1 MQDITTN
8 QSTNNQEIQIMDTN
22 QLTDTEITNNNQNG
36 VGTMNC
42 PLRNFRLLTIS
53 ESKPQLTKKINAI
66 TFSKSGKVLLSAEIT
81 EQLKLTSSSNVQMEL
96 EVEKTS
102 KKRKEDGVEKMR
114 NITTTKKLGFRFD
127 NQVSG
132 DSNSKMELKTESKT
146 KRLFVPAK
154 QIIESEV
161 ELKNL
166 LKGYRFDTSAV
177 TVLKDANIL
186 IVDLLSKKGKESTSR
201 KSNKSQQT
209 TKLQQSA

>member
-1 MQDITTN
+1 
-8 QSTNNQEIQIMDTN
+8 
-22 QLTDTEITNNNQNG
+22 
-36 VGTMNC
+36 
-42 PLRNFRLLTIS
+42 
-53 ESKPQLTKKINAI
+53 
-66 TFSKSGKVLLSAEIT
+66 
-81 EQLKLTSSSNVQMEL
+81 
-96 EVEKTS
+96 
-102 KKRKEDGVEKMR
+102 
-114 NITTTKKLGFRFD
+114 
-127 NQVSG
+127 
-132 DSNSKMELKTESKT
+132 MELKTESKT